1 MITRRTF
8 VKGVSAT
15 VAASMV
21 LPLKLSAFMPKKIIG
36 IQLYTLRNQV
46 KEDFTGTLQKIADIG
61 YNAIEAA
68 GYADGKFYG
77 YPPKEYK
84 KINED
89 FGLIP
94 QSSHTMVNIENIDK
108 VIEDTLEAG
117 MTYLVLPYL
126 SEDKRRTIDEYK
138 KTAEEFN
145 KIGERC
151 KNSGLQFAY
160 HNHAFEFEKMN
171 GIIPYDILLEQTNP
185 EFVTMQLDLY
195 WMVYGGYEPI
205 DYFGKYPGRFGL
217 WHVKDMD
224 NTEKR
229 ESTEIG
235 KGIID
240 FEKVF
245 ADKERAGM
253 KYFYLEQESFKIPP
267 FESIAISYNY
277 LNNLQY

>member
-8 VKGVSAT
+8 VKGISAT

-21 LPLKLSAFMPKKIIG
+21 LPLKLSAFTPKKIIG

-46 KEDFTGTLQKIADIG
+46 KDDFTGTLQKIAAIG

-68 GYADGKFYG
+68 GYANGKFYG

-84 KINED
+84 KFIED
-89 FGLIP
+89 IGLIP
-94 QSSHTMVNIENIDK
+94 QSSHTAVSIENIDK

-117 MTYLVLPYL
+117 MSYLVLPYL
-126 SEDKRRTIDEYK
+126 SEDKRRTIGEYK

-160 HNHAFEFEKMN
+160 HNHAFEFEKMD
-171 GIIPYDILLEQTNP
+171 GIIPYDILLEQTDQ

-195 WMVYGGYEPI
+195 WMVFGGYEPI

-224 NTEKR
+224 NTEER

-235 KGIID
+235 KGVID
-240 FEKVF
+240 FKKIF
-245 ADKERAGM
+245 AAKKKAGM

-277 LNNLQY
+277 LNNLQ

>member
-1 MITRRTF
+1 MITRRNF
-8 VKGVSAT
+8 IKGISAT
-15 VAASMV
+15 VAVSMV
-21 LPLKLSAFMPKKIIG
+21 LPLRLSAFTPKKIIG

-46 KEDFTGTLQKIADIG
+46 KDDFTGTLQKIADIG

-68 GYADGKFYG
+68 GYANGKFYG

-84 KINED
+84 KFIED
-89 FGLIP
+89 IGLIP

-117 MTYLVLPYL
+117 MSYIVLPYL
-126 SEDKRRTIDEYK
+126 SEDKRKTIDEYK

-151 KNSGLQFAY
+151 RSSGLQFAY
-160 HNHAFEFEKMN
+160 HNHAFEFEKMD
-171 GIIPYDILLEQTNP
+171 GIIPYDILLEQSDP
-185 EFVTMQLDLY
+185 ELVTMQLDLY
-195 WMVYGGYEPI
+195 WMVFGGYEPI
-205 DYFGKYPGRFGL
+205 DYFGKYPDRFGL

-240 FEKVF
+240 FKKIF

-253 KYFYLEQESFKIPP
+253 KYFYVEQESFKIPP

-277 LNNLQY
+277 LNNLQ

>member
-8 VKGVSAT
+8 VKGISAT

-21 LPLKLSAFMPKKIIG
+21 LPLRLSAFTPKKIIG

-46 KEDFTGTLQKIADIG
+46 KDDFTGTLQKIADIG

-68 GYADGKFYG
+68 GYANGKFYG

-84 KINED
+84 KFIED
-89 FGLIP
+89 IGLIP

-117 MTYLVLPYL
+117 MSYIVLPYL
-126 SEDKRRTIDEYK
+126 SEDKRKTIDEYK

-151 KNSGLQFAY
+151 RSSGLQFAY
-160 HNHAFEFEKMN
+160 HNHAFEFEKMD
-171 GIIPYDILLEQTNP
+171 GIIPYDILLEQTDP

-229 ESTEIG
+229 ESTEVG

-240 FEKVF
+240 FEKIF

-253 KYFYLEQESFKIPP
+253 KYFYVEQESFKIPP

-277 LNNLQY
+277 LNNLL

>member
-8 VKGVSAT
+8 VKGISAT
-15 VAASMV
+15 VAASIV
-21 LPLKLSAFMPKKIIG
+21 LPLKLSAFTPKKIIG

-46 KEDFTGTLQKIADIG
+46 KDDFTDTMQKIADIG

-68 GYADGKFYG
+68 GYANRKFYG

-94 QSSHTMVNIENIDK
+94 QSSHTAVNIENIDII
-108 VIEDTLEAG
+108 IEDTLEAG
-117 MTYLVLPYL
+117 MSYVVLPYL
-126 SEDKRRTIDEYK
+126 SEDKRRTLDEYK

-151 KNSGLQFAY
+151 KSSGLQFAY
-160 HNHAFEFEKMN
+160 HNHAFEFEKMD
-171 GIIPYDILLEQTNP
+171 GIIPYDIMLEQTDP
-185 EFVTMQLDLY
+185 EFVTMQLDMY
-195 WMVYGGYEPI
+195 WMVFGGYEPI
-205 DYFGKYPGRFGL
+205 DYFRKYPGRFGL

-240 FEKVF
+240 FEKIF
-245 ADKERAGM
+245 AAKKKAGM

-277 LNNLQY
+277 LNNLQ

>member
-1 MITRRTF
+1 M
-8 VKGVSAT
+8 
-15 VAASMV
+15 
-21 LPLKLSAFMPKKIIG
+21 
-36 IQLYTLRNQV
+36 
-46 KEDFTGTLQKIADIG
+46 QKIADIG

-68 GYADGKFYG
+68 GYANGKFYG

-84 KINED
+84 KITED
-89 FGLIP
+89 IGLIP

-117 MTYLVLPYL
+117 MSYIVLPYL
-126 SEDKRRTIDEYK
+126 SEDKRRTLDEYK
-138 KTAEEFN
+138 MTAEEFN

-151 KNSGLQFAY
+151 KSSGLQFAY
-160 HNHAFEFEKMN
+160 HNHAFEFDKMD
-171 GIIPYDILLEQTNP
+171 GIIPYDILLEQTDP

-195 WMVYGGYEPI
+195 WMVFGGYEPI
-205 DYFGKYPGRFGL
+205 DYFGKYPDRFVL

-240 FEKVF
+240 FKKIF

-253 KYFYLEQESFKIPP
+253 KYFYVEQESFKIPP

-277 LNNLQY
+277 LNNLL

>member
-15 VAASMV
+15 IAASMV

-77 YPPKEYK
+77 YFPKEYK
-84 KINED
+84 KITED
-89 FGLIP
+89 MGLIP
-94 QSSHTMVNIENIDK
+94 QSTHTAVNIENIDK

-117 MTYLVLPYL
+117 MSYLVLPYL

-171 GIIPYDILLEQTNP
+171 GIIPYDILLEQTDP

-205 DYFGKYPGRFGL
+205 YYFGKYPGRFGL

-240 FEKVF
+240 FEKIF

-253 KYFYLEQESFKIPP
+253 KYFYLEQEYFKIPP

-277 LNNLQY
+277 LNNLQ